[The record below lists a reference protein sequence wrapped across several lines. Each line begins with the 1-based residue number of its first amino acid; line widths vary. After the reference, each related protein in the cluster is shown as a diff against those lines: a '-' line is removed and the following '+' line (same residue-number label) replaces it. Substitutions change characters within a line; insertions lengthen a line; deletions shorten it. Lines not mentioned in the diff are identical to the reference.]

1 MAFDRNKLNK
11 VAQPR
16 PQEDVEAAKRR
27 KAARKVTSNLKITN
41 TTMNKKDNYED
52 YSDKEYRY
60 PRKV

>member
-1 MAFDRNKLNK
+1 MGRPKDEREERVPRRTTAVGTLLN
-11 VAQPR
+11 Q
-16 PQEDVEAAKRR
+16 
-27 KAARKVTSNLKITN
+27 TNN